1 MSNVKDDDDVAASD
15 QAANESV
22 SEDSAE
28 RVSLKRD
35 SSEEGTIYLVRFK
48 SREISVLLGAS
59 VFPTNL

>member
-1 MSNVKDDDDVAASD
+1 MKDDDDVAAAD

-35 SSEEGTIYLVRFK
+35 SSEEGTISLVRFRK
-48 SREISVLLGAS
+48 SREI
-59 VFPTNL
+59 

>member
-22 SEDSAE
+22 SKDSAE

-35 SSEEGTIYLVRFK
+35 SSEEGTISLVRFRK
-48 SREISVLLGAS
+48 SREI
-59 VFPTNL
+59 